1 MFETVSLSKWVNKY
15 WLGFDMTIV
24 KAVKIVSFGV
34 AFTCASLVAPSVLDR
49 ASESLDLNVSFGSTA
64 HAQDDKKK
72 TRRLPGIGPKV
83 MKALGEI
90 TELVSPNTEKDP
102 NAKPNFPEALK
113 VLQKTERQCEG
124 KCNKYELAQIHRFY
138 AFAYFSMDNI
148 PKTIQSYK
156 MILKQ
161 SPEIP
166 IAVELEALNYLS
178 QLLYG
183 EEDYQGSLEYLNAW
197 MELSTIVGAEKFFF
211 RGQIYYTMNKK
222 TQALKDVG
230 TAVKMYED
238 KGKPAKE
245 QWYGLQLAILL
256 EKENF
261 KAGKPILEKL
271 IRHYPK
277 IKWWTQYA
285 NVNGLLNDDKRQLA
299 ALDAVNVMGG
309 LKKRQEVVNTAY
321 LYLGESA
328 PYEAAQVLEK
338 GMKAG
343 HVPKDVKNL
352 QTLANAYRQAKEYKE
367 AINAY
372 EQAAAAAKK
381 EDAAK
386 ANNKGYK
393 AQEGNIYADIAAV
406 HGLMNNSKESVD
418 AGKKALAAGKLK
430 RACEVHTNMGIAY
443 VDMKKFQSAINSFEK
458 AREDKR
464 CRAIVGN
471 WIRFAQNEKKAQDV
485 LAKEK

>member
-1 MFETVSLSKWVNKY
+1 
-15 WLGFDMTIV
+15 MTIV
-24 KAVKIVSFGV
+24 KAIRVVGLGAALSCASLIAPSILDRAFEALDVDVSFG
-34 AFTCASLVAPSVLDR
+34 ASAQ
-49 ASESLDLNVSFGSTA
+49 
-64 HAQDDKKK
+64 AQDSGKKK
-72 TRRLPGIGPKV
+72 ETRRLPGIGPDV
-83 MKALGEI
+83 MKGLGEI
-90 TELVSPNTEKDP
+90 TELVSPDLEKNPD
-102 NAKPNFPEALK
+102 AKPNFTEALK
-113 VLQKTERQCEG
+113 VLQKMERKCAD

-138 AFAYFSMDNI
+138 AFSYFSTDNI

-183 EEDYQGSLEYLNAW
+183 EEDYQGALEYLNAW

-222 TQALKDVG
+222 TQALKDVT

-238 KGKPAKE
+238 KGKPANE

-256 EKENF
+256 EKEDY
-261 KAGKPILEKL
+261 KAGKPILETL

-309 LKKRQEVVNTAY
+309 LKKRQEIVNTSY
-321 LYLGESA
+321 LYLGENA

-343 HVPKDVKNL
+343 NVAKDVKNL
-352 QTLANAYRQAKEYKE
+352 QTLANAYRQAREYKE
-367 AINAY
+367 AISVF

-381 EDAAK
+381 EDAEK
-386 ANNKGYK
+386 ANDKGYK
-393 AQEGNIYADIAAV
+393 AQEGNIYADISAV
-406 HGLMNNSKESVD
+406 HGLMNNSKESVE
-418 AGKKALAAGKLK
+418 AGKKALAAGNLK

-458 AREDKR
+458 ASEDKR

-471 WIRFAQNEKKAQDV
+471 WIRYAENEKRAQDL
-485 LAKEK
+485 LARDL